1 MNTQTA
7 NSNNEIVNGNNGGTE
22 LDGATIKFWQR
33 EMRIDRILAGSG
45 RKTRSSRR
53 STTPVVSSQAFVPSI
68 PEGVNP
74 DDVIPGTG
82 WTWADALD
90 ESLSRTRH

>member
-7 NSNNEIVNGNNGGTE
+7 NSSNSNGTTE

-33 EMRIDRILAGSG
+33 EMRIDRILAGAG
-45 RKTRSSRR
+45 RTTSTSRR
-53 STTPVVSSQAFVPSI
+53 NRTAPVASQSFVPSI

-90 ESLSRTRH
+90 ESLSSTRH

>member
-1 MNTQTA
+1 MNTQIE
-7 NSNNEIVNGNNGGTE
+7 NSNNVNGNGNNDNME
-22 LDGATIKFWQR
+22 LDGGTVKHWLR
-33 EMRIDRILAGSG
+33 EMRIDRILATGVSH
-45 RKTRSSRR
+45 TRSRR
-53 STTPVVSSQAFVPSI
+53 AVVTTPVMASTDTPFI

>member
-1 MNTQTA
+1 MNTQIA
-7 NSNNEIVNGNNGGTE
+7 NSSNNIGNNGSDDNME

-33 EMRIDRILAGSG
+33 EMRIDRILATAG
-45 RKTRSSRR
+45 RRTRSRR
-53 STTPVVSSQAFVPSI
+53 AVVTTPFI